1 MEVDTSE
8 IEQWFSQNIWLLLIV
23 AGLLVVAYIYSGRI
37 VHNVVRRTLSPREDD
52 FREDG
57 VKAAELEKR
66 AATIEALIT
75 TIVRLTII
83 SIAVFVI
90 VGITGA
96 WSVLVLVGLF
106 LAAVTL
112 AGQSIVMDY
121 LMGILIILEGTFF
134 KGDNIEIGNP
144 PWKGDVEDVGLRRTV
159 VRAVDGT
166 VYSISN
172 AELRTVAN
180 RTRIYASAEVK
191 VRGIRQGDLRRT
203 VEVMERVSQEL
214 AAEPELKESI
224 IEPHTIKFI
233 DEADELGNV
242 AVLRGQVVAG
252 ERWRVASRLRIELD
266 DALAEEGIELNRKA
280 VSESAF
286 GQREA

>member
-1 MEVDTSE
+1 
-8 IEQWFSQNIWLLLIV
+8 
-23 AGLLVVAYIYSGRI
+23 
-37 VHNVVRRTLSPREDD
+37 
-52 FREDG
+52 
-57 VKAAELEKR
+57 
-66 AATIEALIT
+66 
-75 TIVRLTII
+75 
-83 SIAVFVI
+83 
-90 VGITGA
+90 
-96 WSVLVLVGLF
+96 
-106 LAAVTL
+106 
-112 AGQSIVMDY
+112 
-121 LMGILIILEGTFF
+121 MGILIILEGTFF

-172 AELRTVAN
+172 GELRTVAN

>member
-8 IEQWFSQNIWLLLIV
+8 LEQWFSQNFLLLLIV
-23 AGLLVVAYIYSGRI
+23 GALLVLGYAYTGRV
-37 VHNVVRRTLSPREDD
+37 VHSIVRRTLSPSEGD
-52 FREDG
+52 FRDDG
-57 VKAAELEKR
+57 IQAAELEKR

-83 SIAVFVI
+83 SIAGFIV

-112 AGQSIVMDY
+112 AGQAIVMDY
-121 LMGILIILEGTFF
+121 LMGILIIVEGTFF

-144 PWKGDVEDVGLRRTV
+144 PWKGDVEEVGLRRTV

-191 VRGIRQGDLRRT
+191 VRGIRQGDLRR
-203 VEVMERVSQEL
+203 VIEIMERVS
-214 AAEPELKESI
+214 AEVADDPELNDAI
-224 IEPHTIKFI
+224 IKPHTIKFI
-233 DEADELGNV
+233 DDADELGGI

-252 ERWRVASRLRIELD
+252 DRWRVASRLRIALD
-266 DALAEEGIELNRKA
+266 DAFAREGIELNRKA
-280 VSESAF
+280 LTERALM
-286 GQREA
+286 GRG